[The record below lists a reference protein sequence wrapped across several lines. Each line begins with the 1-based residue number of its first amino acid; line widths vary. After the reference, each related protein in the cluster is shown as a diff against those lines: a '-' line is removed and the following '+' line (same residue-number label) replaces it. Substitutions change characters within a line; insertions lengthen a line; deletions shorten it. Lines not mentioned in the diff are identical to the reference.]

1 MIIWGISAFS
11 HDAAI
16 SVFKNNKL
24 VFASHS
30 ERFNKI
36 KNTSELSIDM
46 IEYILKQQLYPN
58 KVYFYEKPFKKALR
72 QIYAGQPY
80 DDIKDT
86 LYTKIKLRKLLKE
99 TCGYDKHIHYVEH
112 HKSHALLSLLS
123 PYENAMTVI
132 IDAIGEFVTMSIWKY
147 TTRPYNLQCV
157 WVKRYP
163 TSLGLLYS
171 AFTQRVGLTPNEH
184 EYVTMAMASF
194 GKNYVEQIIEE
205 DFFYNNTLDMIK
217 NTHRGIGSYLP
228 NISNEDLAS
237 SIQTV
242 IERKIIDVIKIASSY
257 KHSRNLVYGGGVAL
271 NCVANSKI
279 LKSKLFDNIF
289 IFPNP
294 GDAGSSTGCALEE
307 MYRTN
312 KHVYWDSSPYLG
324 YEIKGAYPIEQL
336 LQELLQTG
344 VVGVANGKAE
354 FGPRALGNRSILADP
369 RTLEIKDKVN
379 EIKNRELYR
388 PFAPIVLKEYAS
400 SCFDIIP
407 GGSNTY
413 MQYTYKCIDPDSY
426 PAVCHVDGTSRV
438 QSIHYTQHPELYILL
453 HKWYSRTGCP
463 MLLNT
468 SLNIKGQPIV
478 NNLNDVK
485 EFEKKHA
492 LKVFGG

>member
-16 SVFKNNKL
+16 SVFENNKL

-36 KNTSELSIDM
+36 KNTSELSMDM
-46 IEYILKQQLYPN
+46 IDYILQKKLYPD

-72 QIYAGQPY
+72 QIYARQPY
-80 DDIKDT
+80 SDIKDT
-86 LYTKIKLRKLLKE
+86 LSTNTKLRKLLKK
-99 TCGYDKHIHYVEH
+99 TCGYDKHIHYVNH
-112 HKSHALLSLLS
+112 HRSHALLSLLS
-123 PYENAMTVI
+123 PYENAMTVV

-147 TTRPYNLQCV
+147 TSLSYNLECV
-157 WVKRYP
+157 WKETYP

-171 AFTQRVGLTPNEH
+171 AFTQRVGLKPNEH

-194 GKNYVEQIIEE
+194 GNNIVEKIIEE
-205 DFFYNNTLDMIK
+205 DFFYNNTLCMK
-217 NTHRGIGSYLP
+217 QNTHRGIGNYLSEV
-228 NISNEDLAS
+228 SNEDLAA
-237 SIQTV
+237 SIQSL
-242 IERKIIDVIKIASSY
+242 IERKILDVMKIAASY
-257 KHSRNLVYGGGVAL
+257 NHSKNLVYSGGVAL

-279 LKSKLFDNIF
+279 LESKLFDSIF

-307 MYRTN
+307 LYRNNTFI
-312 KHVYWDSSPYLG
+312 YWDGNPYLG
-324 YEIKGAYPIEQL
+324 YEIKGKYPVDQL

-344 VVGVANGKAE
+344 VVGIANGKAE

-369 RTLEIKDKVN
+369 RTFEMKDKVN
-379 EIKNRELYR
+379 EIKHREPYR
-388 PFAPIVLKEYAS
+388 PFAPIVLREHVS
-400 SCFDIIP
+400 SCFDILP
-407 GGSNTY
+407 GGSNRY
-413 MQYTYKCIDPDSY
+413 MQYTYKCIDPDIY

-438 QSIHYTQHPELYILL
+438 QAIHYTQHSDLYMLL
-453 HKWYSRTGCP
+453 HKWYDFTGCP

-478 NNLNDVK
+478 NDLNDVR
-485 EFEKKHA
+485 EFEKKYD
-492 LKVFGG
+492 LKVCV